1 LKQAAWFSAI
11 PWAVMALSG
20 YVAGAS
26 ADYLIKIGFSTV
38 RVRKIMQV
46 RESSEISLIQIEFT
60 NNMQE
65 VKHKNHHNTNTF
77 SFPGAVNWFYRPRCV
92 IVMFKICSNTIG
104 CGNYHDRCFGFEFLQ
119 SSWILL

>member
-26 ADYLIKIGFSTV
+26 ADYLIKSGFSTV

-60 NNMQE
+60 
-65 VKHKNHHNTNTF
+65 HHNTNTF
-77 SFPGAVNWFYRPRCV
+77 SLPGAVNWFYWPRGV
-92 IVMFKICSNTIG
+92 IVMFKIRSNTIS
-104 CGNYHDRCFGFEFLQ
+104 CGSYHDRRLRFEFLQ
-119 SSWILL
+119 SSWIFL